1 MKRKICIFSGTRA
14 EYGLL
19 KPLIDELKN
28 EPTVELQ
35 ILITGMHLSPEFGLT
50 YKEINLEGFSKVEK
64 VEILLS
70 SDTSI
75 GISKAMGLG
84 MISFSE
90 AFERLN
96 PDLLVGLGDRFEL
109 FSAVSA
115 AMIARIPVAHLH
127 GGEATE
133 GLIDE
138 PIRHSISKMSHL
150 HFASNEIF
158 RRRIIQ
164 LGENPSQVFTV
175 GAIGLDNLKKIKLL
189 SKNELE
195 KQINFEINER
205 TFIITFH
212 PVTLENSS
220 AEIQFNELLSALDS
234 FNNIR
239 MIFTKPNSDT
249 DGRIIINMIDNYV
262 NDNRDR
268 AISFISMG
276 QLKYLSTLQYVKGVI
291 GNSSSGLLEV
301 PSFKIGTIN
310 IGDRQ
315 RGRLKAKCVI
325 DCLPKQN
332 EIIQSINKLYSNE
345 FQNTLSDII
354 NPYELKNGLT
364 SKKIKE
370 VILSYPLENIIKK
383 QFYNIEYKL

>member
-1 MKRKICIFSGTRA
+1 MIKRKICIFSGTRA

-28 EPTVELQ
+28 EPTIELQ
-35 ILITGMHLSPEFGLT
+35 ILITGMHLSPEFGIT
-50 YKEINLEGFSKVEK
+50 HKEINLEGISKVEK

-70 SDTSI
+70 SDTAI

-90 AFERLN
+90 ALERLS
-96 PDLLVGLGDRFEL
+96 PDLLIGLGDRFEL

-138 PIRHSISKMSHL
+138 PIRHSISKMSQL

-164 LGENPSQVFTV
+164 LGENPSRVFTV
-175 GAIGLDNLKKIKLL
+175 GAIGLDNLKKMNLL
-189 SKNELE
+189 TKNELE
-195 KQINFEINER
+195 KLLDFEINER
-205 TFIITFH
+205 TIIVTFH
-212 PVTLENSS
+212 PVTLENST
-220 AEIQFNELLSALDS
+220 AKIQFNELLRALDN

-239 MIFTKPNSDT
+239 IIFTKPNSDT
-249 DGRIIINMIDNYV
+249 DGRIIVGMIDNYV
-262 NDNRDR
+262 NENKDR
-268 AISFISMG
+268 AISFVSMG

-291 GNSSSGLLEV
+291 GNSSSGLIET
-301 PSFKIGTIN
+301 PSFKVGTIN

-315 RGRLKAKCVI
+315 RGRLKAESVI
-325 DCLPKQN
+325 DCLPKQHD
-332 EIIQSINKLYSNE
+332 IIKSINKLFSNE
-345 FQNTLSDII
+345 FQNTLSSIV

-364 SKKIKE
+364 SQKIKE
-370 VILSYPLENIIKK
+370 IILSYPLKNLIKK
-383 QFYNIEYKL
+383 QFYNIEYK